1 MISLSALLGFFTILF
16 FRLVSVA
23 LGTARQIIVVRGY
36 KYPGA
41 LLGFFEI
48 FIYTL
53 AISQVIRGGTLDQM
67 FAYSL
72 GFALGTIVGAMI
84 EDRLALGYYSVR
96 IITHDKANEIIQML
110 RSKGFGVTEI
120 IGEGR
125 DGIVYIIE
133 VVTRRKDM
141 PALQRYVR
149 DIHERAFIAIGETYS
164 VQRGFFTSESTR

>member
-1 MISLSALLGFFTILF
+1 MITVSALLGFFTILF
-16 FRLVSVA
+16 FRMLSVT

-72 GFALGTIVGAMI
+72 GFALGTIIGAII
-84 EDRLALGYYSVR
+84 EDKLALGFYSVR
-96 IITHDKANEIIQML
+96 IITHDKAKEIIDSL
-110 RSKGFGVTEI
+110 RAKGFGVTEV

-125 DGIVYIIE
+125 DGIVYVIE

-149 DIHERAFIAIGETYS
+149 DIHEQAFITTGEAYR